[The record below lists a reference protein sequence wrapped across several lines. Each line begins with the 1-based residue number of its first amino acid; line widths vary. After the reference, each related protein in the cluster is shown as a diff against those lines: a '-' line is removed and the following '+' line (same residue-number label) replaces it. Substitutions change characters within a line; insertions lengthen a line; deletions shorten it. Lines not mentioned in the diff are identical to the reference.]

1 MSTTKKTVLFI
12 IILLLLFWPKD
23 GGGIFTPKVDPNDF
37 IFEPDSLAVASLYS
51 MLETASQPPIKP
63 DDLADKCNCNRGKIS
78 YDGGTS
84 LTDCPCKING
94 TKCKCADCPYNKTGS
109 TIPTSVSIEDDES
122 YIIEDYYVI
131 KVTAGWCA
139 PCAKWNVVVKP
150 SFETENIFVKEMDFD
165 SNPSFVK
172 NAQVETIPHFLIGTR
187 VDGLYHAKYEGGFW
201 GHNGPDFSVKQYKD
215 LVRQLDKRLH
225 PNRKVGLLYKRMQ
238 KAETK
243 LNGKFWATTPEYI
256 VHLSNHSNHKNDIV
270 GWPLEKLST
279 YELKAIHDD
288 DHADKLGPLAK

>member
-1 MSTTKKTVLFI
+1 MKNIFVLLI
-12 IILLLLFWPKD
+12 IILVISLIPFKSIDKIIKPD
-23 GGGIFTPKVDPNDF
+23 VNVEDF
-37 IFEPDSLAVASLYS
+37 IFEPDSLGVASLMNMIEVKS
-51 MLETASQPPIKP
+51 
-63 DDLADKCNCNRGKIS
+63 DDAVVPLPDKCNCSKGKVS

-84 LTDCPCKING
+84 FTDCPCKING
-94 TKCKCADCPYNKTGS
+94 TKCKCVDCPHNKTGS
-109 TIPTSVSIEDDES
+109 AVPTSVSVEDDES
-122 YIIEDYYVI
+122 YIIEDYYAI

-139 PCAKWNVVVKP
+139 PCAKWNVVIKP
-150 SFETENIFVKEMDFD
+150 SFETEGIFVKEMDFD

-172 NAQVETIPHFLIGTR
+172 NAQIETIPHFLIGTR

-270 GWPLEKLST
+270 GWPLEKLSM

-288 DHADKLGPLAK
+288 DHADKLGPLTK

>member
-1 MSTTKKTVLFI
+1 MKNIFVLLI
-12 IILLLLFWPKD
+12 IILVISLIPFKSIDKIIKPD
-23 GGGIFTPKVDPNDF
+23 VNVEDF
-37 IFEPDSLAVASLYS
+37 IFEPDSLGVASLMS
-51 MLETASQPPIKP
+51 MVEVKS
-63 DDLADKCNCNRGKIS
+63 DDAVVPLPDKCNCSKGKVS

-84 LTDCPCKING
+84 FTDCPCKING
-94 TKCKCADCPYNKTGS
+94 TKCKCVDCPHNKTGS
-109 TIPTSVSIEDDES
+109 AIPTSVSVEDDES
-122 YIIEDYYVI
+122 YIIDDYYVI
-131 KVTAGWCA
+131 KVTAGWCL
-139 PCAKWNVVVKP
+139 PCVRWNVVVKP
-150 SFETENIFVKEMDFD
+150 SFETENIFVKEMDFN

-201 GHNGPDFSVKQYKD
+201 GHNGADFSVQHYKD

-225 PNRKVGLLYKRMQ
+225 PNRKAGLLYKRMQ

-288 DHADKLGPLAK
+288 DHADKLGPLTK